1 MNVRIRVLIYF
12 EHVIQLSLVVVTAID
27 LTDSLPDCV
36 RRGEVKRRPLDGQD
50 FSLEEKVL

>member
-1 MNVRIRVLIYF
+1 MRIRVLIYF